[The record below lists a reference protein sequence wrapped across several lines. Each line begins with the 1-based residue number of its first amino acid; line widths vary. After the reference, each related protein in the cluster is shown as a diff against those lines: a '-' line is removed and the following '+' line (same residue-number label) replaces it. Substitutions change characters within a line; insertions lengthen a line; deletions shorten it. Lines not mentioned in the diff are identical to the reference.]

1 MSETIEAAIYLI
13 NHPNASLDD
22 LMQFI
27 KGPDFPTGGIL
38 QGIDGIK
45 KAYET
50 GRGRA
55 VLRSKTKIE
64 DIRGNKQQ
72 IIVTEIPYEVN
83 KSALVKRI
91 DELRILKK

>member
-1 MSETIEAAIYLI
+1 MIYSEEH
-13 NHPNASLDD
+13 NGSL
-22 LMQFI
+22 QRI
-27 KGPDFPTGGIL
+27 CR
-38 QGIDGIK
+38 IK

-72 IIVTEIPYEVN
+72 IIVTEIPYEGN
-83 KSALVKRI
+83 KLAFVKPANHFSIYR
-91 DELRILKK
+91 